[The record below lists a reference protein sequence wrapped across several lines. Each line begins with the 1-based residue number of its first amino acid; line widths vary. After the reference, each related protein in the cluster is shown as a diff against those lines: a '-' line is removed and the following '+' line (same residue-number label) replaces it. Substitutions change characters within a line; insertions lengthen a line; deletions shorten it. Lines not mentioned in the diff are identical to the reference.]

1 MKTMIRLLL
10 VIAIL
15 VALGSPV
22 LAAAP
27 PAPYFNGFEKNTDG
41 WFDSS
46 NGWFGT
52 ITRRPSGYSN
62 SGYADG
68 IASAAGK
75 WHARLTGEPP
85 CVQTQSGICFG
96 PRTKWGGYS
105 STFPTGGYM
114 TQVDIYLDVT
124 WAAAHS
130 DYRFDWSSSISDNLG
145 NFRRDWVFNAGT
157 QPPTDLTPKFYINAS
172 TNAFRS
178 GAFPENPCPNP
189 PDVISNPPTGCR
201 TPAQITTSGWYTF
214 RHTFTAGSFVGCLE
228 ATCLIVDFDILA
240 SNGTS
245 VAHWT
250 IHSSDDPMS
259 MVGGNRYGWFAT
271 EEIPDLPIDNSLRTG
286 LCRDADGDGET
297 DGKNGGKEHFK
308 FHKHSCDN
316 GDNDNVSEDD
326 DESNTHFQ
334 STSITSAT
342 FTQDDTSQTVTIIGM
357 GLDNG
362 VPVGFTMVAIDN
374 NGLAPA
380 VFGLT
385 LTDGY
390 IVLGN
395 LTSGSLLV
403 Q

>member
-1 MKTMIRLLL
+1 MKTMIRLLP

-41 WFDSS
+41 WFDST
-46 NGWFGT
+46 NGGDGT

-62 SGYADG
+62 SGGYADG

-75 WHARLTGEPP
+75 WHARLVGSPCFTPPNQDCTGPF
-85 CVQTQSGICFG
+85 T
-96 PRTKWGGYS
+96 RWGGYS
-105 STFPTGGYM
+105 STFPTGGYL
-114 TQVDIYLDVT
+114 TQVDIYLDVN
-124 WAAAHS
+124 WAATHS
-130 DYRFDWSSSISDNLG
+130 DYRFDWDSSINDNTG
-145 NFRRDWVFNAGT
+145 NFRRDWVFNVGT
-157 QPPTDLTPKFYINAS
+157 QLPLQSPHFIIQSS

-178 GAFPENPCPNP
+178 GANPNAPCPNP
-189 PDVISNPPTGCR
+189 VAPPNSCR
-201 TPAQITTSGWYTF
+201 PPLIITTSGWYTF
-214 RHTFTAGSFVGCLE
+214 RHTFHDDGSGFL
-228 ATCLIVDFDILA
+228 AVDFDIFPLG
-240 SNGTS
+240 SN
-245 VAHWT
+245 VALMHQT
-250 IHSSDDPMS
+250 IDSNPYDPMS
-259 MVGGNRYGWFAT
+259 VIGGNRYGWFAN

-297 DGKNGGKEHFK
+297 DGKNGGKGHFK
-308 FHKHSCDN
+308 VHKHSCDN

-342 FTQDDTSQTVTIIGM
+342 FTQDDTSQTVTIIGT

-362 VPVGFTMVAIDN
+362 LPVGFTMVAIDN
-374 NGLAPA
+374 NGLAPS

-390 IVLGN
+390 VILGN
-395 LTSGSLLV
+395 LTSGSLVV

>member
-1 MKTMIRLLL
+1 MKTMIRLLP

-27 PAPYFNGFEKNTDG
+27 PAPYFNGFENNTAG
-41 WFDSS
+41 WYDSTS
-46 NGWFGT
+46 GGDGT
-52 ITRRPSGYSN
+52 ITRTPSGYTN
-62 SGYADG
+62 GGQYASG

-75 WHARLTGEPP
+75 WHARLTGDP
-85 CVQTQSGICFG
+85 CDHTPTTNCFG
-96 PRTKWGGYS
+96 PFTRWGGYS
-105 STFPTGGYM
+105 STFPSGGYL
-114 TQVDIYLDVT
+114 TQVDIYLDVD
-124 WAAAHS
+124 WAATHL
-130 DYRFDWSSSISDNLG
+130 DYRFDWDSSINDNTG
-145 NFRRDWVFNAGT
+145 NFLQDYVFNAGT
-157 QPPTDLTPKFYINAS
+157 SPAGPPGFFVNAS
-172 TNAFRS
+172 TNATRS
-178 GAFPENPCPNP
+178 GAYPENPCPSPSAP
-189 PDVISNPPTGCR
+189 PNTCR
-201 TPAQITTSGWYTF
+201 TPAFISISGWYTF
-214 RHTFTAGSFVGCLE
+214 RHTFRNDAGML
-228 ATCLIVDFDILA
+228 AVDFDIFPLGG
-240 SNGTS
+240 NTP

-250 IHSSDDPMS
+250 IHPGHAIST
-259 MVGGNRYGWFAT
+259 VGGNRYGWVVI
-271 EEIPDLPIDNSLRTG
+271 EEIADLPIDNSLRTG

-308 FHKHSCDN
+308 VHKHSCDN

-374 NGLAPA
+374 NGLAPS
-380 VFGLT
+380 VFGLA

-390 IVLGN
+390 VVLGN
-395 LTSGSLLV
+395 LTSGSLVV

>member
-1 MKTMIRLLL
+1 MKTKRLLPL
-10 VIAIL
+10 IALL

-46 NGWFGT
+46 NGGDGV
-52 ITRRPSGYSN
+52 ITRRSSGYSN
-62 SGYADG
+62 SGGYADG
-68 IASAAGK
+68 ITSAAGK
-75 WHARLTGEPP
+75 WHARLTGFPCFTPP
-85 CVQTQSGICFG
+85 NQDCVG
-96 PRTKWGGYS
+96 PNTNWGGYS
-105 STFPTGGYM
+105 STFPSGGYL
-114 TQVDIYLDVT
+114 TQVDIYLDIN
-124 WAAAHS
+124 WAASHP
-130 DYRFDWSSSISDNLG
+130 DTRFDWSSAINDNLG

-157 QPPTDLTPKFYINAS
+157 QLPLESPHFIIQSS

-178 GAFPENPCPNP
+178 GANPNVPCPNP
-189 PDVISNPPTGCR
+189 ATPPNSCR
-201 TPAQITTSGWYTF
+201 PPLIITTSGWYTF
-214 RHTFTAGSFVGCLE
+214 RHTFHDDGSGFL
-228 ATCLIVDFDILA
+228 AVDFDIFPLG
-240 SNGTS
+240 SS
-245 VAHWT
+245 VALMHQT
-250 IHSSDDPMS
+250 IDSNPYDPMS
-259 MVGGNRYGWFAT
+259 MVGGNRYGWFAN
-271 EEIPDLPIDNSLRTG
+271 EEIADLPIDNSLRTG
-286 LCRDADGDGET
+286 LCHDADGDGET

-326 DESNTHFQ
+326 DDSNTHFQ

-342 FTQDDTSQTVTIIGM
+342 FTQDDSSQTVTIIGR

-362 VPVGFTMVAIDN
+362 LPVGFTMVAIDN